1 MKYDIPF
8 NRPFLTGNEL
18 DYVSQAVSGGDISG
32 DGEFSRRCSR
42 LLEQQYSIEKV
53 LLTPSCTAALEMAIM
68 ILNMG
73 EGDEVIMPSFTFVST
88 ANAVVRAGAKPVFVD
103 IDRQTLNLDPAA
115 VRDAITPNTRAIIPV
130 HYAGVSC
137 DMDAIMCLADEF
149 DLQVIEDAAQG
160 VNAFYQDRALGTI
173 GQLGTYSFHQTKNVS
188 CGEGGAL
195 CINDPALIERAEVI
209 REKGT
214 NRSKFLQGAVDK
226 YTWIDVGSSYLPSE
240 LTAAFLLGQLESA
253 ATITEMRRGVYQRYR
268 ELLEPLAVS
277 GKLTLPVIPE
287 SCTSNYHLFH
297 IVLPTGEIRNGL
309 LKWLNEQGIHAVF
322 HYVPLHS
329 SPMGV
334 EIVGNQKTL
343 PVTDSTS
350 GCLLRLPIYPDL
362 QPDQQARVVNEI
374 NAFLS

>member
-1 MKYDIPF
+1 
-8 NRPFLTGNEL
+8 
-18 DYVSQAVSGGDISG
+18 
-32 DGEFSRRCSR
+32 
-42 LLEQQYSIEKV
+42 
-53 LLTPSCTAALEMAIM
+53 
-68 ILNMG
+68 
-73 EGDEVIMPSFTFVST
+73 
-88 ANAVVRAGAKPVFVD
+88 
-103 IDRQTLNLDPAA
+103 
-115 VRDAITPNTRAIIPV
+115 
-130 HYAGVSC
+130 
-137 DMDAIMCLADEF
+137 
-149 DLQVIEDAAQG
+149 
-160 VNAFYQDRALGTI
+160 
-173 GQLGTYSFHQTKNVS
+173 
-188 CGEGGAL
+188 
-195 CINDPALIERAEVI
+195 
-209 REKGT
+209 
-214 NRSKFLQGAVDK
+214 
-226 YTWIDVGSSYLPSE
+226 
-240 LTAAFLLGQLESA
+240 
-253 ATITEMRRGVYQRYR
+253 VYQRYR